1 MNTIRLCLN
10 NDKFMKQIDQP
21 IMITIT
27 EIVKDG
33 ILEIQFSGHGTGNKF
48 YQIICSKGNVL
59 QQGKITGFTQR
70 TCLYV
75 GDLKNGNYT
84 LKLDETESKDFIVQ

>member
-1 MNTIRLCLN
+1 M
-10 NDKFMKQIDQP
+10 F
-21 IMITIT
+21 TIT

-33 ILEIQFSGHGTGNKF
+33 ILEIQFSENRANNKL

-59 QQGKITGFTQR
+59 QKGKITGQTQR

-75 GDLKNGNYT
+75 GDLKNGKYT
-84 LKLDETESKDFIVQ
+84 FKLDDNELKEFTVQ